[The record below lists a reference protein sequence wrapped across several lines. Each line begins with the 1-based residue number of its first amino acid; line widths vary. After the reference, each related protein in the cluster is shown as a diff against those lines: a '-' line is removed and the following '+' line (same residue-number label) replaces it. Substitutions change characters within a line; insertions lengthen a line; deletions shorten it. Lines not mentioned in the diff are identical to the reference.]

1 MRKFMVRAL
10 PVAGALAG
18 AMVLAPGLASAAT
31 GFAVLNLTVPGP
43 VGGSDTCLNGTC
55 IDLQGVANVHI
66 SAAASVNTLGL
77 PLVTLGQAPG
87 CTDSLISI
95 RATVHPLALS
105 GTVSVTVSYDRTNA
119 NGSVIAGS
127 HTSVTKTIPLT
138 AGGPPVT
145 VSECAAAI

>member
-1 MRKFMVRAL
+1 MRKFMIRAL

-18 AMVLAPGLASAAT
+18 AMVLAPGMASAAT
-31 GFAVLNLTVPGP
+31 GTALLNLTLPGP

-66 SAAASVNTLGL
+66 SASASLNALGV
-77 PLVTLGQAPG
+77 PLVKLGKAPG
-87 CTDSLISI
+87 CTSLVNVA
-95 RATVHPLALS
+95 ATINPGTLS
-105 GTVSVTVSYDRTNA
+105 GAVSVTVSYDRTNA

-145 VSECAAAI
+145 VSECAAAL